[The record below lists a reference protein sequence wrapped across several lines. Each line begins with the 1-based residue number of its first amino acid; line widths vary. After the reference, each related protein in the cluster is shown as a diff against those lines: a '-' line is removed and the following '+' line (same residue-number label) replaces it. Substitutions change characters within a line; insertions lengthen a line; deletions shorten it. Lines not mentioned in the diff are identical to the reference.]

1 MFSLRRIGGE
11 MSDIEKEAAR
21 YRWLRDNRWLDTWW
35 SVAGPRDRCDNIDF
49 DIDAAMAEGTPQDET
64 KT

>member
-1 MFSLRRIGGE
+1 MTK
-11 MSDIEKEAAR
+11 IEQEAAR
-21 YRWLRDNRWLDTWW
+21 YRWLRDNKWLDIWW

-49 DIDAAMAEGTPQDET
+49 DIDVAMAEGASEHET